1 MIDYVWPSTKESL
14 VIRRIVFAL
23 LVCSLVAGQASAQN
37 WSFDARKIA
46 LGSAGG
52 DANLATQMIE
62 EARNYRAIV
71 LPFGLFQVLHDINK
85 LDPTNDEF
93 DLIRTMEYAASP
105 IHYTFGRDTMDSGSR
120 FVEDIRSA
128 TLHRD
133 LNYYR
138 GFVPA
143 NQPRAEGLAA
153 PNWGRTIKI
162 ATGPGGAFQGVYVGA
177 GPYFSMRSDVAI
189 DPQLITILSSSSDV
203 YLPNAEMHLG
213 SANQGQMAVA
223 ITGGYRGRFAL
234 PNAVSDRDGIYVAL
248 NYNYLHGFQYDDVNL
263 ALRLDTDRTGL
274 LTINPLLPIPLLVTR
289 NKASPGTGLAVDF
302 GIGTVVDRW
311 DFGVGVNGIG
321 NRINWKDV
329 EQTTY
334 SMRNPFLGDST
345 FVESVPLPLGEVRVV
360 LPVNYRGT
368 AGYNADAWSAVAEA
382 GRGFGGNSFHGGYE
396 YRFTRID
403 LRGGA
408 GYTREMWNPAGGVGF
423 NISERLALDVALYGN
438 SANVERKR
446 NPALAVSL
454 RLNR

>member
-1 MIDYVWPSTKESL
+1 MQ
-14 VIRRIVFAL
+14 RIVVALFA
-23 LVCSLVAGQASAQN
+23 CSLCAGPASAQN

-52 DANLATQMIE
+52 DQNLATQMIE

-71 LPFGLFQVLHDINK
+71 LPFGLFQVIHDLDK
-85 LDPTNDEF
+85 LDPTNDKF
-93 DLIRTMEYAASP
+93 DLIRTAEYAASP
-105 IHYTFGRDTMDSGSR
+105 IHYTFGRDKADSGSR
-120 FVEDIRSA
+120 FVEDIRNA
-128 TLHRD
+128 TLNRD
-133 LNYYR
+133 LNSYR

-143 NQPRAEGLAA
+143 NQPRSEGLAS
-153 PNWGRTIKI
+153 PNWGHTFKI

-177 GPYFSMRSDVAI
+177 GPYFSMQSDVAI
-189 DPQLITILSSSSDV
+189 DPQLITILSSSSNV

-213 SANQGQMAVA
+213 NANVGQMAAA

-234 PNAVSDRDGIYVAL
+234 PNAVSDRDGIYVAV
-248 NYNYLHGFQYDDVNL
+248 NYNFLHGFQYDDVNL

-274 LTINPLLPIPLLVTR
+274 LTINPLLPSPLLVTR
-289 NKASPGTGLAVDF
+289 NTASSGTGLAVDF
-302 GIGTVVDRW
+302 GFGAVVERW
-311 DFGVGVNGIG
+311 DFGFGVNGIG

-334 SMRNPFLGDST
+334 TLRNPFLGDST
-345 FVESVPLPLGEVRVV
+345 FVETVPLPLGEVRVE
-360 LPVNYRGT
+360 LPVNYRGNV
-368 AGYNADAWSAVAEA
+368 GYNADAWSAIAEV
-382 GRGFGGNSFHGGYE
+382 GKGFGGNSFHGGYE
-396 YRFTRID
+396 YRFSRIE

-423 NISERLALDVALYGN
+423 NMSERLALDVALYGN

-454 RLNR
+454 RINR